1 MATGTWTINGP
12 SKRLES
18 GIKLTAEHFHAIARQ
33 LGVAPMRARK
43 IGYVAAQRAEGREV
57 VETRWNGT
65 ETRNTA
71 RRGDWV
77 VTNLSPRREPLR
89 DREGHENRDVI
100 AAKRFPE
107 LYAPAEGGEKSAKGE
122 VYRAKGV
129 VSALQLEGGFDIVA
143 PWGERQTAPAGYL
156 ILNGEEVYGNN
167 AEIFAATYEAVQG
180 GGC

>member
-1 MATGTWTINGP
+1 MATGTWTIIGP
-12 SKRLES
+12 NKRLES
-18 GIKLTAEHFHAIARQ
+18 GIKLTPEHFQAIARE
-33 LGVAPMRARK
+33 LGVAPIRARK
-43 IGYVAAQRAEGREV
+43 IGYVAARRAEGREV

-65 ETRNTA
+65 ETKNTA
-71 RRGDWV
+71 RKGDWV

-89 DREGHENRDVI
+89 NREGHENRYVI

-129 VSALQLEGGFDIVA
+129 VSALRLEGGFDIVA
-143 PWGERQTAPAGYL
+143 PWGERQSAPTGYL

-167 AEIFAATYEAVQG
+167 AETFAATYQTIKN
-180 GGC
+180 